1 MVNGKEDVVEEAK
14 RRIQKNAQLTPRVR
28 LETKEEIIN
37 WWNEYD
43 K

>member
-1 MVNGKEDVVEEAK
+1 MVNGKEDAVEEAK
-14 RRIQKNAQLTPRVR
+14 FRIRRNAQLTSRIR
-28 LETKEEIIN
+28 LETKEELIN